1 MHTPT
6 HPEAATTDAEN
17 SQAAWSPY
25 VESLAAD
32 ARRPSAR
39 RRVGA
44 GLLFGALCAG
54 AAIVGTM
61 AMRGRGRPEGLWFRS
76 LRKPRA
82 YPPNWVFGPAWTV
95 LYGLIAYSGYRV
107 WRSPSSRARSA
118 ALSLWGAQL
127 VLNGAWTPLFFGARR
142 PRLALA
148 DIVTLDASVAAYTM
162 VAARADARASAAFA
176 PYAVWLAYA
185 SYLNAGIVAD
195 NPRFLLRR

>member
-1 MHTPT
+1 L
-6 HPEAATTDAEN
+6 
-17 SQAAWSPY
+17 S
-25 VESLAAD
+25 
-32 ARRPSAR
+32 
-39 RRVGA
+39 A

-54 AAIVGTM
+54 AAVVGTM
-61 AMRGRGRPEGLWFRS
+61 TMRGRGRPGSLWFRS

-82 YPPNWVFGPAWTV
+82 YPPNWLFGPAWTV

-107 WRSPSSRARSA
+107 WRAPRSRARTA

-148 DIVTLDASVAAYTM
+148 DLVALDASVAAYTG
-162 VAARADARASAAFA
+162 VAARVDPRASQLFA

-185 SYLNAGIVAD
+185 SYLNAGIVAN

>member
-6 HPEAATTDAEN
+6 HSERATTDAET
-17 SQAAWSPY
+17 SQAWSPY
-25 VESLAAD
+25 IGTQAEPGPSPG
-32 ARRPSAR
+32 RRLW
-39 RRVGA
+39 A
-44 GLLFGALCAG
+44 GVLFGALCAG
-54 AAIVGTM
+54 VALVGTM
-61 AMRGRGRPEGLWFRS
+61 TMRGRGRPGGLWFRS
-76 LRKPRA
+76 LRKPPA

-95 LYGLIAYSGYRV
+95 LYGLIAYSGYRT
-107 WRSPSSRARSA
+107 WRAPSSQARTA

-127 VLNGAWTPLFFGARR
+127 VLNAAWTPLFFGARR

-148 DIVTLDASVAAYTM
+148 DIVALDASVAAYTKLASR
-162 VAARADARASAAFA
+162 VDPRASQLFA